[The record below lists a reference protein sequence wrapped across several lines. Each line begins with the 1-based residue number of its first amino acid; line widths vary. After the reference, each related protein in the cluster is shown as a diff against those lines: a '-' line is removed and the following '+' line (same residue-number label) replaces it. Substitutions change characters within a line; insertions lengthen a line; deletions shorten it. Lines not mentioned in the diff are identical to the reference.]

1 MLQLYVYNCELLSV
15 DWGFLKHNKLLNIF
29 LRTFKTLLILF
40 KKVYYSFR
48 EESKKN
54 SFFISR
60 FLLNLRAVFA
70 VYTVWL
76 QEIKTIILKQHI
88 SSKLMSYKTKFSLL
102 IFKIFVEMLLMENF
116 RIIENHRFKI
126 CFSFCKAFYENSE
139 FWYTNSCWGF
149 HHFSNLFK
157 F

>member
-60 FLLNLRAVFA
+60 FLLNLRAVLA
-70 VYTVWL
+70 VYTVGL

-126 CFSFCKAFYENSE
+126 CFSFCKAFYENSDIQIHV
-139 FWYTNSCWGF
+139 SR
-149 HHFSNLFK
+149 FSSLFESLQV
-157 F
+157 